1 MTGETVNTCQRKGI
15 ILAGGSGTRLWP
27 ITAAVSKQLLP
38 VWDKPMIYYPLATL
52 MLSGLREILVI
63 STPNDLP
70 KFQLLLG
77 NGSDFGISLHYAE
90 QRKPNGIAEAMIIAE
105 NFLEGQSSAL
115 ILGDNIFHG
124 HGLQDLLIKTVR
136 RNNTTIFASEVHD
149 PERYGVVGFDQQF
162 KANSIEEK
170 PDQPKSKFA
179 ATGLYFYDKKAPE
192 LAKSLS
198 PSTRG
203 ELEITDLNRLY
214 MQSEELTVE
223 LLDRGT
229 TWLDTGTVASLMQAG
244 QFVEAIQTRQGTVIA
259 CLEEIALDQEWINYS
274 ALEKR
279 IPKLGTGLY
288 AEYIRRLLKKDSNPD
303 AG

>member
-1 MTGETVNTCQRKGI
+1 MTGETDKIPRRKGI

-52 MLSGLREILVI
+52 MLSGLREILII

-70 KFQLLLG
+70 KFQSLLG
-77 NGSDFGISLHYAE
+77 DGSDFGISLHYAH
-90 QRKPNGIAEAMIIAE
+90 QLKPNGIAEAMIIAE
-105 NFLEGQSSAL
+105 KFLEDQPSAL

-124 HGLQDLLIKTVR
+124 HGLQDLLIQAAR
-136 RNNTTIFASEVHD
+136 RETTTIFASEVND
-149 PERYGVVGFDQQF
+149 PERYGVIGFNQQF
-162 KANSIEEK
+162 KAISIDEK
-170 PDQPKSKFA
+170 PNQPKSKFA
-179 ATGLYFYDKKAPE
+179 ATGLYFYDENAPE

-214 MQSEELTVE
+214 MKSAELTVE

-274 ALEKR
+274 TLEKR

-303 AG
+303 EI

>member
-1 MTGETVNTCQRKGI
+1 MTGETGNTFQRKGI

-52 MLSGLREILVI
+52 MLSGLREILII

-70 KFQLLLG
+70 KMQLLLG
-77 NGSDFGISLHYAE
+77 NGSDFGISLNYAE

-115 ILGDNIFHG
+115 ILGDNIFYG
-124 HGLQDLLIKTVR
+124 HGLQDLLIEAAR

-149 PERYGVVGFDQQF
+149 PERYGVIGFNQQF
-162 KANSIEEK
+162 KAISIEEK
-170 PDQPKSKFA
+170 PNQPKSKFA
-179 ATGLYFYDKKAPE
+179 ATGLYFYDKNAPK
-192 LAKSLS
+192 LAKTLS
-198 PSTRG
+198 PSERG

-214 MQSEELTVE
+214 MKSEELTVE

-259 CLEEIALDQEWINYS
+259 CLEEIALDQKWINY
-274 ALEKR
+274 ATLEKR
-279 IPKLGTGLY
+279 ILKLGTGLY

-303 AG
+303 EG

>member
-1 MTGETVNTCQRKGI
+1 MTGETGNTSQRKGI

-52 MLSGLREILVI
+52 MLSGLREILII

-77 NGSDFGISLHYAE
+77 NGSDFGISLNYAE

-115 ILGDNIFHG
+115 ILGDNIFYG
-124 HGLQDLLIKTVR
+124 HGLQGLLIEAAR

-149 PERYGVVGFDQQF
+149 PERYGVIGFNQQF
-162 KANSIEEK
+162 KAISIEEK
-170 PDQPKSKFA
+170 PNQPKSKFA
-179 ATGLYFYDKKAPE
+179 ATGLYFYDKNAPK

-198 PSTRG
+198 PSERG

-214 MQSEELTVE
+214 MKSEELTVE

-259 CLEEIALDQEWINYS
+259 CLEEIALDQKWIDDTT
-274 ALEKR
+274 LEKR
-279 IPKLGTGLY
+279 IRKLGTGLY
-288 AEYIRRLLKKDSNPD
+288 AEYIRRLLKKD
-303 AG
+303 

>member
-1 MTGETVNTCQRKGI
+1 MTGETGNTCQRKGI

-52 MLSGLREILVI
+52 MLSGLRDILVI
-63 STPNDLP
+63 STPDDLP
-70 KFQLLLG
+70 KFQSLLG
-77 NGSDFGISLHYAE
+77 DGSDFGISLHYAE
-90 QRKPNGIAEAMIIAE
+90 QGKPNGIAEAMIIAE

-124 HGLQDLLIKTVR
+124 HGLQDLLIKAAR

-162 KANSIEEK
+162 KAISIEEK

-192 LAKSLS
+192 LAKKLK
-198 PSTRG
+198 PSARG
-203 ELEITDLNRLY
+203 ELESTDLNRLY

-259 CLEEIALDQEWINYS
+259 CLEEIALDQKWINY
-274 ALEKR
+274 ATLEKR
-279 IPKLGTGLY
+279 ILKLGTGLY

-303 AG
+303 EG